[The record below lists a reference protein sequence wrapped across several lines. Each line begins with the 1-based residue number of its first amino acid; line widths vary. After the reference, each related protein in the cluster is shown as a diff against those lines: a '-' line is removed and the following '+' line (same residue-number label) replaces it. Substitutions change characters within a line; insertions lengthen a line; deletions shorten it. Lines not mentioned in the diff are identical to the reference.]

1 MGKAAAYMGM
11 PFILLVSIV
20 GGYYAG
26 LWLDQK
32 FGTTY
37 CNVIGLVLGFALGL
51 FEIVRQLNQME
62 RKRGG

>member
-11 PFILLVSIV
+11 PFILLVSIA

-32 FGTTY
+32 YATNY
-37 CNVIGLVLGFALGL
+37 CNIIGLVLGFALGL
-51 FEIVRQLNQME
+51 YEIVRQLNQLE